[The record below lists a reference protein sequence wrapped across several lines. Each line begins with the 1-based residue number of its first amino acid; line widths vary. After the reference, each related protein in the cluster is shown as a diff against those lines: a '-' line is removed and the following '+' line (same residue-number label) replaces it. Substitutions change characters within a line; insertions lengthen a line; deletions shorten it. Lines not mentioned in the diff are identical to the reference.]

1 MDTSE
6 DNTVKQ
12 LGQSVDPSSSL
23 IDVSATNNDPGTTG
37 GAAKTEDA
45 VKDIDPGK
53 PSTQEPEPD
62 TRNCFKRNNWSGYIF
77 MLWEGVRLFQYET
90 SELPR

>member
-6 DNTVKQ
+6 DNTIKQ
-12 LGQSVDPSSSL
+12 LGQSGEPSSSQL
-23 IDVSATNNDPGTTG
+23 DASNTINEPGTTG

-45 VKDIDPGK
+45 VKDINPDK
-53 PSTQEPEPD
+53 PATKEPEPD
-62 TRNCFKRNNWSGYIF
+62 TRNCFRRNNWSGYISI
-77 MLWEGVRLFQYET
+77 LWEGVRLFQYET